1 MWDEVTWNNPLY
13 IPIPDPID
21 WIYKALKDNT
31 PE

>member
-1 MWDEVTWNNPLY
+1 MMVTWNNPLY

-21 WIYKALKDNT
+21 WIYKALKANA